1 MSIDSILNIALSLI
15 AIFTAIVLH
24 EVAHGYMAL
33 RLGDPTARDLG
44 RLTLNPLAHI
54 DPIGT
59 ILVPLTLAVLNALG
73 ILNAPLFGWAKPVPI
88 NPRNF
93 RNPFR
98 GMLFVALAGPGTN
111 IALALATSVVGRLL
125 LLMVPQVSYGAAP
138 SFGMN
143 LLSALFTLL
152 GYFVIFNLFLAAL
165 NLIPIPPLDGSRVL
179 TYFLPT
185 EGRRI
190 MLSLERYGFFIFA
203 ALLYLGV
210 LNGVFRAVQDLG
222 QGLLGYRWLILIFT

>member
-1 MSIDSILNIALSLI
+1 MSIDSILSIALSLI
-15 AIFTAIVLH
+15 AIFIAIVLH

-33 RLGDPTARDLG
+33 RLGDPTARNLG
-44 RLTLNPLAHI
+44 RLTFNPLAHI

-59 ILVPLTLAVLNALG
+59 ILVPVLLAVIG
-73 ILNAPLFGWAKPVPI
+73 APLFGWAKPVPI

-111 IALALATSVVGRLL
+111 IALALAAAIVGRLL
-125 LLMVPQVSYGAAP
+125 LLMVPSSFYEALIYAETL
-138 SFGMN
+138 SFGTN
-143 LLSALFTLL
+143 LLTSLFTLL
-152 GYFVIFNLFLAAL
+152 GYFVIFNLFLAGL

-210 LNGVFRAVQDLG
+210 FNGVFRAVQGLG
-222 QGLLGYRWLILIFT
+222 QELLGNHWLFLMFA

>member
-15 AIFTAIVLH
+15 AIFIAIVLH

-33 RLGDPTARDLG
+33 RLGDPTARNLG

-59 ILVPLTLAVLNALG
+59 ILVPVILAVMG
-73 ILNAPLFGWAKPVPI
+73 APLFGWAKPVPI

-111 IALALATSVVGRLL
+111 IALALAAAIVGRLL
-125 LLMVPQVSYGAAP
+125 LLMVPSSLYEALIYAETL
-138 SFGMN
+138 SFGTN
-143 LLSALFTLL
+143 LLTSLFTLL
-152 GYFVIFNLFLAAL
+152 GYFVIFNLFLAGL

-210 LNGVFRAVQDLG
+210 FNGVFRAVQGLG
-222 QGLLGYRWLILIFT
+222 QELLGNHWLFLMFA

>member
-1 MSIDSILNIALSLI
+1 MNVDLILDIALSLI

-59 ILVPLTLAVLNALG
+59 ILVPLLLA
-73 ILNAPLFGWAKPVPI
+73 ILRAPLFGWAKPVPI

-111 IALALATSVVGRLL
+111 IALALATSIVGRLL
-125 LLMVPQVSYGAAP
+125 LFMVPQVSYGAAP

-210 LNGVFRAVQDLG
+210 FNGVFGAVQDLG
-222 QGLLGYRWLILIFT
+222 QGLLGYRWLVLIFA